1 MLEMYV
7 FSGGDTAQKVLN
19 AIALFFHSDER
30 VSMVYIISRIV
41 VFLVALKFIL
51 SRDPNVIFGWAAGLL
66 LITSLLIVPTSNMI
80 IIDASERGRTYTV
93 DNVPLGVALPAHYGT
108 LFMHG
113 ASETIDTFFRLP
125 DDQAYS
131 KSGMLFGSKLMNLS
145 TSIGV
150 QDAELKAIWGQYLAN
165 CIRKDITINK
175 KYTWEQFAHS
185 GDVFTFLK
193 NNSPSP
199 VRRIVMNNAYV
210 TCKDALPDIE
220 DLFTAEAD
228 KSFSLM
234 GTQSFGS
241 NMAKE
246 EALLKNAL
254 QNTMSDY
261 GDISKSASEI
271 MKQNIAVNA
280 IREGLYSNAAGVD
293 AVGAALNYSHTQNSS
308 NIKATMIGAGLAAQE
323 WLPIAHS
330 VLILLILCSSVI
342 VFLACF
348 IPGLSLSVLK
358 GYVGGFFYLA
368 TWPIFFTFINMIM
381 TYELQ
386 SATGD
391 ITDVYAGMTFAN
403 TNALN
408 ETHIKMSALAGW
420 LMMSVPIIAAKCLQG
435 GVALGLSAMQQ
446 FTGVAN
452 GSVIRTAP
460 TASSGDMSFGNA
472 QIDNH
477 SFNNQ
482 SANKHDLNYV
492 DNMGRASSQRTDGT
506 NVANTVGGNTV
517 FDTGGSI
524 SQTGFNINDSNV
536 QTQALSQNLSEQQRV
551 TAGEQTAYNN
561 SVSSSVDAL
570 QSLTKTAG
578 ESRNWGGGTGSAES
592 TSFNQNVSAID
603 NLIKETAAA
612 TGQSESEIS
621 RQMIDNYHGWDVSAG
636 GGLKKDFG
644 LFSVNASG
652 SLSKGKKDTTSEGT
666 SSETSNSLTE
676 REAQSRQE
684 QFNEMYGKVQQFTSS
699 TNTSELSSEQEQ
711 ATLAF
716 NDAYRKSDDLSER
729 VDISQSRE
737 KSYQDA
743 LTASQSGSLSV
754 NTNLMPE
761 FQEYVKQ
768 QNPQNVEAIMNGSGE
783 AIRNERDA
791 YIKGFFAEKFDD
803 YNPELQKAQENSH
816 IQTSA
821 RAITGGKE
829 EIESTYQQGS
839 QIINAHGT
847 AQQEGKPEEMVIEN
861 VQESQRLFDPLAY
874 DMAKLNNDDNRQ
886 NQENEVEQLD
896 VKQPITMPQIEPQ
909 AHKEQ
914 ESNKPVDLQSTYW
927 PMPDNTDK
935 ENPPHAPDLDLAA
948 LDRIDLS
955 PKDPRR

>member
-30 VSMVYIISRIV
+30 VSLVYIISRIV

-51 SRDPNVIFGWAAGLL
+51 SRDPNVLFGWAAGLL
-66 LITSLLIVPTSNMI
+66 LITSLLIVPTTSMI
-80 IIDASERGRTYTV
+80 VIDASERGKTYTV
-93 DNVPLGVALPAHYGT
+93 DNIPLGVALPAHYGT
-108 LFMHG
+108 LFMQG

-125 DDQAYS
+125 DDQSYS

-150 QDAELKAIWGQYLAN
+150 QDAELKGLWGQYLGN

-175 KYTWEQFAHS
+175 KYTWAQFAHS
-185 GDVFTFLK
+185 GDVFAFLK

-199 VRRIVMNNAYV
+199 VRRIVMNNTYV
-210 TCKDALPDIE
+210 TCKDALPELE
-220 DLFTAEAD
+220 DLFIAEAD

-241 NMAKE
+241 KMAKE
-246 EALLKNAL
+246 EALLKNSL

-261 GDISKSASEI
+261 GDISKSASDI

-280 IREGLYSNAAGVD
+280 IREGLHSNAAGVD
-293 AVGAALNYSHTQNSS
+293 AVGAALNYSNTQNSS

-348 IPGLSLSVLK
+348 IPGLSLSILK

-420 LMMSVPIIAAKCLQG
+420 LMMSVPYIAAKCLQG
-435 GVALGLSAMQQ
+435 GVAIGLSTMQQ
-446 FTGVAN
+446 FSGVAN

-460 TASSGDMSFGNA
+460 TASSGDMSFGNM
-472 QIDNH
+472 QVDNH

-482 SANKHDLNYV
+482 SANKHDMNYV
-492 DNMGRASSQRTDGT
+492 DNMGKATSQRSDGT
-506 NVANTVGGNTV
+506 HVANTVGGNTV
-517 FDTGGSI
+517 YDTGGSI
-524 SQTGFNINDSNV
+524 SSTGFNINDSNV
-536 QTQALSQNLSEQQRV
+536 QTQALNQNYSEQQRV

-561 SVSSSVDAL
+561 SVATSADVL

-578 ESRNWGGGTGSAES
+578 EGRNWGGGTGSVES
-592 TSFNQNVSAID
+592 NSFNQNVSAID
-603 NLIKETAAA
+603 SLVKETAKA
-612 TGQSESEIS
+612 TGLSESEIS
-621 RQMIDNYHGWDVSAG
+621 RQMIDNYHGMDGSVG
-636 GGLKKDFG
+636 GSFETPKFLGGSLKVG
-644 LFSVNASG
+644 G
-652 SLSKGKKDTTSEGT
+652 SLSTGNKTTDSEG
-666 SSETSNSLTE
+666 SSTENSNTLTE
-676 REAQSRQE
+676 RDAQSRQE
-684 QFNEMYGKVQQFTSS
+684 QFNEMYGKVQQYAST

-711 ATLAF
+711 AVLAF

-743 LTASQSGSLSV
+743 LIASQSGSLSV
-754 NTNLMPE
+754 GTNLMSE
-761 FQEYVKQ
+761 FQDYVKG
-768 QNPQNVEAIMNGSGE
+768 QNELNVDAIMTGSG
-783 AIRNERDA
+783 ADIRAERDA
-791 YIKGFFAEKFDD
+791 YVKGFFAEKFDD

-816 IQTSA
+816 IQTPA
-821 RAITGGKE
+821 TAITGGKD
-829 EIESTYQQGS
+829 EIEKTYQQGS

-847 AQQEGKPEEMVIEN
+847 AQQESKPEEMIREN
-861 VQESQRLFDPLAY
+861 DQESQALFNPFSYA
-874 DMAKLNNDDNRQ
+874 MAKLDNDTNRV
-886 NQENEVEQLD
+886 NQEHKVDQLAST
-896 VKQPITMPQIEPQ
+896 PITMPQIEPQ
-909 AHKEQ
+909 APKE
-914 ESNKPVDLQSTYW
+914 
-927 PMPDNTDK
+927 PDN
-935 ENPPHAPDLDLAA
+935 EPNPIDP
-948 LDRIDLS
+948 IDLN
-955 PKDPRR
+955 PKDPVVPHR

>member
-30 VSMVYIISRIV
+30 VSLVYIISRVV
-41 VFLVALKFIL
+41 VFLVAVKFIL

-66 LITSLLIVPTSNMI
+66 LITSLLIVPTANMI
-80 IIDASERGRTYTV
+80 VIDASERGRTYTV

-108 LFMHG
+108 LFMQG
-113 ASETIDTFFRLP
+113 AAETIDTFFRLP

-175 KYTWEQFAHS
+175 KYTWAQFAHS

-193 NNSPSP
+193 NNNPSP
-199 VRRIVMNNAYV
+199 VRRISMNNTFV

-220 DLFTAEAD
+220 DLFIEEAN
-228 KSFSLM
+228 KSFSLI

-241 NMAKE
+241 QMAKE

-261 GDISKSASEI
+261 GDISKSASDI

-280 IREGLYSNAAGVD
+280 IREGLHSNAAGVD

-358 GYVGGFFYLA
+358 GYVGGFFYFA

-420 LMMSVPIIAAKCLQG
+420 LMMSIPIIAAKCLQG

-460 TASSGDMSFGNA
+460 TASSGDMSFGNM
-472 QIDNH
+472 QVDNH

-482 SANKHDLNYV
+482 SANKHDMNYV
-492 DNMGRASSQRTDGT
+492 DNMGKATSQRPDGT
-506 NVANTVGGNTV
+506 HVANTVGGNTI

-536 QTQALSQNLSEQQRV
+536 QTQALNQNLSEQRKV

-561 SVSSSVDAL
+561 SLSSSVDAL

-592 TSFNQNVSAID
+592 TSFNKNVSAID
-603 NLIKETAAA
+603 SLVKETAAA

-621 RQMIDNYHGWDVSAG
+621 RQMIDNYHGWDVNGGISGETPKLFGFSLKGSATT
-636 GGLKKDFG
+636 GLGEK
-644 LFSVNASG
+644 N
-652 SLSKGKKDTTSEGT
+652 TNSEGT
-666 SSETSNSLTE
+666 SSETNNSLTE

-716 NDAYRKSDDLSER
+716 NDSYRKSDDLSER

-816 IQTSA
+816 IQTPA
-821 RAITGGKE
+821 TAITGGKE
-829 EIESTYQQGS
+829 EIENTYQQGS

-847 AQQEGKPEEMVIEN
+847 AQQEGKPEEMVVEN

-874 DMAKLNNDDNRQ
+874 DMAKLNNDDNRL
-886 NQENEVEQLD
+886 NQEGKVEQLD
-896 VKQPITMPQIEPQ
+896 TTPITMPQIEPQ
-909 AHKEQ
+909 ATKEQ
-914 ESNKPVDLQSTYW
+914 E
-927 PMPDNTDK
+927 
-935 ENPPHAPDLDLAA
+935 PPPLDH
-948 LDRIDLS
+948 IDLNS
-955 PKDPRR
+955 KDPVVPHR